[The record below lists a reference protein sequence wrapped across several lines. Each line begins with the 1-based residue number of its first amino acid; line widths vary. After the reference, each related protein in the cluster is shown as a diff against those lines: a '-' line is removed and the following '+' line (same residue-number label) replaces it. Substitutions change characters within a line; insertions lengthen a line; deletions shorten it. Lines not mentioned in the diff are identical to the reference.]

1 MEILQIVGFYPP
13 HLGGQETVVEQLAT
27 LQADQHRVT
36 VYTSDIGAAGA
47 PRERQL
53 RGRAGVLR
61 VVRQRAVVILNVP
74 FMPGLLT
81 RLLSHKP
88 RPEIIHVHTGQAFV
102 PEAAALAAWRRGAR
116 LVVHQHLVLRPST
129 RVGQILFP
137 LYHRHVYARV
147 LRRADRVI
155 CLTTAMR
162 DRVIE
167 IFGVDPAR
175 VVVIPNG
182 VNTDRFGPPQQ
193 PRHADELLF
202 VGRLS
207 AQKNVGALL
216 DATAQLRDGGRYP
229 HVRIIGD
236 GNDRAGLQARASRL
250 GLTNVAFEGSRSP
263 AEVAVAYARAT
274 AVVMPSTHEGMPLV
288 LLEAMAAGAP
298 VVASALSE
306 IAEVGHDAIVMVEPA
321 VSGALAKALT
331 RILDDADLRHRL
343 SVAAAARARD
353 YGWATVVAKVND
365 LYTEVLG
372 R

>member
-13 HLGGQETVVEQLAT
+13 HLGGQEAVVEQLAT
-27 LQADQHRVT
+27 LQADEHRVT

-74 FMPGLLT
+74 FIPGLLL

-88 RPEIIHVHTGQAFV
+88 RPDIFHVHTGQAFV
-102 PEAAALAAWRRGAR
+102 PEVTAFAAWLRGAR
-116 LVVHQHLVLRPST
+116 FVVHQHLILRSST

-137 LYHRHVYARV
+137 LYQRFVYARV
-147 LRRADRVI
+147 LRRADRVV

-162 DRVIE
+162 GKVIE

-175 VVVIPNG
+175 AVVIPNG
-182 VNTDRFGPPQQ
+182 VNTDRFGASQQ
-193 PRHADELLF
+193 LRRADELLF

-207 AQKNVGALL
+207 GQKNVGALL

-229 HVRIIGD
+229 YVRIIGD
-236 GNDRAGLQARASRL
+236 GKDRAGLQATASRL
-250 GLTNVAFEGSRSP
+250 GLTNIAFEGTRSP

-298 VVASALSE
+298 VVASALAE
-306 IAEVGHDAIVMVEPA
+306 MAEVGQDAIVTVDLV
-321 VSGALAKALT
+321 VSGALAKALSQV
-331 RILDDADLRHRL
+331 LDDADLRHRL
-343 SVAAAARARD
+343 SVAAVARARHYD
-353 YGWATVVAKVND
+353 WAAVVAKVDD
-365 LYTEVLG
+365 LYKEVLG